1 MQLLAI
7 NLLQVQR
14 HNNRDSCWVIVEGE
28 VYDVTD
34 FLEEHPGGANIILRY
49 AGKDATEEYLPVHP
63 VGTIE
68 KELPKGKSI
77 VALSL
82 C

>member
-14 HNNRDSCWVIVEGE
+14 HNDCDSCWVIVEGE

-49 AGKDATEEYLPVHP
+49 AGKDATEYLPVHP
-63 VGTIE
+63 LGTIE

-82 C
+82 S